1 MQASYYRYYTAGQAN
16 GYQHG
21 LHYVFNAQSYVRL
34 TAALGTN
41 LGSLTD
47 AQVAP
52 YADNAFQYD
61 SQKRVTQEVVQGA
74 GDSQTGG
81 GLGTYGFSYTASNN
95 TPGFNSWAMKTV
107 VSNPDGSSDTVY
119 TNFIAEVMLDDH
131 YDPASGL
138 HTDEFYGYNPQAQ
151 LILDAALSPVTVAAF
166 AGIGGGPPSR
176 GV

>member
-1 MQASYYRYYTAGQAN
+1 M
-16 GYQHG
+16 
-21 LHYVFNAQSYVRL
+21 
-34 TAALGTN
+34 TAALGIN
-41 LGSLTD
+41 LRSLTD

-81 GLGTYGFSYTASNN
+81 GLGTYGFSYTASSN

-107 VSNPDGSSDTVY
+107 VTNPDNSTDTVY

-131 YDPASGL
+131 YDPSSGL
-138 HTDEFYGYNPQAQ
+138 HTDEFYGYNGQAQ
-151 LILDAALSPVTVAAF
+151 LVLDTAPSAVTT
-166 AGIGGGPPSR
+166 AGFSRIGAGPPLSR
-176 GV
+176 VSEGLRKRTFSKH